1 MVEGLPDT
9 GSPKGEA
16 GGKSMTTVAGRESS
30 TSVSLVQRIVGGVIG
45 GVAGGI
51 VFGAL
56 MAMMG
61 MLPMVASVVGSKS
74 AVVGFLY
81 HMFNSVV
88 IGALFGLI
96 LGGLSHTYAR
106 GATFGL
112 LYGVMWWGVGS
123 MILMP
128 LLLGMGSGGIAS
140 QIGAAFSAPMLMS
153 LVGHLIYGL
162 LTGVI
167 YAAYAASRSARGP
180 AGSAA

>member
-1 MVEGLPDT
+1 MDT
-9 GSPKGEA
+9 ATRRDNGVGA
-16 GGKSMTTVAGRESS
+16 GISWVQRLVAG
-30 TSVSLVQRIVGGVIG
+30 IIG
-45 GVAGGI
+45 GVVGGI

-61 MLPMVASVVGSKS
+61 MLPMVASIVGSKS

-112 LYGVMWWGVGS
+112 LYGVMWWVLGP

-140 QIGAAFSAPMLMS
+140 QFGAAFSAPMLMS

-162 LTGVI
+162 LTGLV
-167 YAAYAASRSARGP
+167 YVAYATSRPARRASESTA
-180 AGSAA
+180 

>member
-1 MVEGLPDT
+1 MATAARRDDGVGT
-9 GSPKGEA
+9 GISWVQRL
-16 GGKSMTTVAGRESS
+16 VAGIIGG
-30 TSVSLVQRIVGGVIG
+30 LVGGL
-45 GVAGGI
+45 A
-51 VFGAL
+51 FGAL

-61 MLPMVASVVGSKS
+61 MLPMIASIVGSKS

-96 LGGLSHTYAR
+96 LGRLSRTYAR
-106 GATFGL
+106 GSTFGL
-112 LYGVMWWGVGS
+112 LYGAVWWVLGP

-140 QIGAAFSAPMLMS
+140 QFGAAFSALMLMS

-162 LTGVI
+162 LTGLV
-167 YAAYAASRSARGP
+167 YVAYATSGP
-180 AGSAA
+180 ARRASESTA

>member
-1 MVEGLPDT
+1 MEQEGGIGLMATAARRDD
-9 GSPKGEA
+9 GVGA
-16 GGKSMTTVAGRESS
+16 GISWVRRLVAG
-30 TSVSLVQRIVGGVIG
+30 IIG
-45 GVAGGI
+45 GVVGGLA
-51 VFGAL
+51 FGGL

-61 MLPMVASVVGSKS
+61 MLPMVASIVGSKL

-96 LGGLSHTYAR
+96 LGELSHTYAR

-112 LYGVMWWGVGS
+112 LYAVVWWVLGP

-128 LLLGMGSGGIAS
+128 LLLGMGSEGIAA
-140 QIGAAFSAPMLMS
+140 QFGAALSAPMLMS

-162 LTGVI
+162 LTGLV
-167 YAAYAASRSARGP
+167 YVAYATSRSARRN
-180 AGSAA
+180 AGSTA